1 MPSPFSKKPSVPT
14 AASAVANPAPPDLT
28 QAHAGPQSAAARSV
42 TQPGVAQAGAMEPGQ
57 ATLAPAPIES
67 EQSEMASIVNRSE
80 LNTGVSAGPSAIG
93 AGPSGRPLQEGVAA
107 RLVAVEMDT
116 PLAGGFEH
124 PVSDLP
130 MRQYAVDASTR
141 TSEVKERLEQQPELP
156 GVVVMDPHFIGM
168 VSRDKLREHLAL
180 PFGQELYLK
189 RPVKVLLDAINARP
203 LVVAA
208 EWSVAQAAEAALSR
222 PAAMRYEPVVVSKQQ
237 GESFG
242 LLDVHLLVL
251 AQSRLLS
258 RANEEIQKQRDAADA
273 ANEAKSQFLANMSHE
288 IRTPLT
294 AILGFAENLL
304 DPALSDQEQVVA
316 ARTIVRN
323 GQHLLELINDLLD
336 LSKIEAGKMQLERL
350 DFSPVQLAADVLS
363 IMRVRADS
371 RGLPLRLKFLTPM
384 PRTIKSDPTRLRQI
398 LINLIGN
405 AIKFTDRGWVE
416 LQVALEAS
424 AGERPVLRW
433 NVVDTG
439 IGLDAQQL
447 GRLFQPFTQA
457 DNSTARK
464 FGGTGL
470 GLSIS
475 RRLARMLGGDVM
487 ASSRRNAGSTFS
499 VTIGTGEL
507 AGIELDLTPD
517 ETIAAQPVDTPRDSG
532 PERIVGR
539 LLLAEDS
546 PDNQLLIS
554 SLLKKLGASVVIA
567 DNGQVAA
574 ELALAAVENGEAF
587 DVILMDMHMPLLDGY
602 GATRLLREKG
612 YERPI
617 IALTANAMAG
627 EEQKCLDAGCDD
639 YATKPIHRAKLV
651 GQIRK
656 QMTRWSGA
664 GAAGGG
670 VQHVELP
677 GRSAV
682 EPGGKRPVE
691 ESVPQDVFD
700 RRVALD
706 RAGGD
711 ESLFRELCEMVCEL
725 APKMLTDLESACD
738 RDDLTVVKRQA
749 HTLKNTADNSGGA
762 TARDL
767 CFRMEQLA
775 GKGDLGAIRRQ
786 LPEVRAAFE
795 TLLSILATEVA
806 VSGV

>member
-1 MPSPFSKKPSVPT
+1 MPSPFSQSTSAQKTTPAPHLAQPSVPPPEH
-14 AASAVANPAPPDLT
+14 SQPNVVPPKAVAALAVSGATEPPGTGLPVASDVSTHDGSNRAGLPAAESNVGPLL
-28 QAHAGPQSAAARSV
+28 AGAAA
-42 TQPGVAQAGAMEPGQ
+42 G
-57 ATLAPAPIES
+57 L
-67 EQSEMASIVNRSE
+67 ASIDGGE
-80 LNTGVSAGPSAIG
+80 PQ
-93 AGPSGRPLQEGVAA
+93 PE
-107 RLVAVEMDT
+107 
-116 PLAGGFEH
+116 GFEH
-124 PVSDLP
+124 AVSSLP
-130 MRQYAVDASTR
+130 TRQYAVDASTR

-156 GVVVMDPHFIGM
+156 GVIVMDPHFIGM

-258 RANEEIQKQRDAADA
+258 RANEEIQKQKDAADA

-371 RGLPLRLKFLTPM
+371 RSLPLRLKFLTPM

-424 AGERPVLRW
+424 AGERPVIRW

-475 RRLARMLGGDVM
+475 RRLARMLGGDVT
-487 ASSRRNAGSTFS
+487 AASRRNAGSTFS
-499 VTIGTGEL
+499 VAVATGDL
-507 AGIELDLTPD
+507 TGIELDLSPD
-517 ETIAAQPVDTPRDSG
+517 ETIANQPVDTPRDTG
-532 PERIVGR
+532 PERIAGR

-554 SLLKKLGASVVIA
+554 SLLKKLGATVVIA
-567 DNGQVAA
+567 DNGQVAV
-574 ELALAAVENGEAF
+574 ELAVAAVENGEAF

-656 QMTRWSGA
+656 QMTRWSGPTA
-664 GAAGGG
+664 GGVAAGGAAGATATGSVVSSSGG
-670 VQHVELP
+670 
-677 GRSAV
+677 RA
-682 EPGGKRPVE
+682 GG
-691 ESVPQDVFD
+691 ESWPRNVFD

-738 RDDLTVVKRQA
+738 RDDVPVVKRQA

-767 CFRMEQLA
+767 CFQIEQLA
-775 GKGDLGAIRRQ
+775 GNGDLGAIRRH
-786 LPEVRAAFE
+786 LPEMRAAFE
-795 TLLSILATEVA
+795 TLLSILATEIA
-806 VSGV
+806 VSGVSAGGV

>member
-1 MPSPFSKKPSVPT
+1 MPSPFSQSTSAQKTTSAANLAQPSGPAPNPPQASVVPPN
-14 AASAVANPAPPDLT
+14 AVAATPVAPA
-28 QAHAGPQSAAARSV
+28 AVNAGPVMEGAAA
-42 TQPGVAQAGAMEPGQ
+42 GLAAME
-57 ATLAPAPIES
+57 A
-67 EQSEMASIVNRSE
+67 
-80 LNTGVSAGPSAIG
+80 GVPQ
-93 AGPSGRPLQEGVAA
+93 PE
-107 RLVAVEMDT
+107 
-116 PLAGGFEH
+116 GFEH
-124 PVSDLP
+124 AVGALP
-130 MRQYAVDASTR
+130 TRQYAVDASTR

-156 GVVVMDPHFIGM
+156 GVIVMDPHFIGM

-424 AGERPVLRW
+424 AGERPVIRW

-475 RRLARMLGGDVM
+475 RRLARMLGGDVT
-487 ASSRRNAGSTFS
+487 AASRRNAGSTFS
-499 VTIGTGEL
+499 VAVGAGDL
-507 AGIELDLTPD
+507 AGIELDLSPD
-517 ETIAAQPVDTPRDSG
+517 ETIANQPVDTPRDTG
-532 PERIVGR
+532 PERIAGR

-554 SLLKKLGASVVIA
+554 SLLKKLGATVVIA
-567 DNGQVAA
+567 DNGQVAV
-574 ELALAAVENGEAF
+574 ELAVAAVENGEAF

-651 GQIRK
+651 SQIRK
-656 QMTRWSGA
+656 QMTRWSGPA
-664 GAAGGG
+664 AGGVAAVGAAGATAGG
-670 VQHVELP
+670 
-677 GRSAV
+677 SAV
-682 EPGGKRPVE
+682 SSSGARAGGESRPRN
-691 ESVPQDVFD
+691 VFD

-738 RDDLTVVKRQA
+738 RDDVPVVKRQA

-767 CFRMEQLA
+767 CFQIEQLA
-775 GKGDLGAIRRQ
+775 GNGDLGAIRRQ
-786 LPEVRAAFE
+786 LPEMRAAFE
-795 TLLSILATEVA
+795 TLLSILATEIA
-806 VSGV
+806 VSGVSAGGV

>member
-1 MPSPFSKKPSVPT
+1 MPSPFSKSTSAQKTTSAPNLAQPSVPPLEHSQPNVVPPKAVGALAVSGAT
-14 AASAVANPAPPDLT
+14 EPPGTRLPAASDVSTHDGSNRAGLPAAESNVGPLL
-28 QAHAGPQSAAARSV
+28 AGAAA
-42 TQPGVAQAGAMEPGQ
+42 G
-57 ATLAPAPIES
+57 L
-67 EQSEMASIVNRSE
+67 ASIDGGE
-80 LNTGVSAGPSAIG
+80 PQ
-93 AGPSGRPLQEGVAA
+93 PE
-107 RLVAVEMDT
+107 
-116 PLAGGFEH
+116 GFEH
-124 PVSDLP
+124 AVSSLP
-130 MRQYAVDASTR
+130 TRQYAVDASTR

-156 GVVVMDPHFIGM
+156 GVIVMDPHFIGM

-258 RANEEIQKQRDAADA
+258 RANEEIQKQKDAADA

-371 RGLPLRLKFLTPM
+371 RSLPLRLKFLTPM

-424 AGERPVLRW
+424 AGERPVIRW

-475 RRLARMLGGDVM
+475 RRLARMLGGDVT
-487 ASSRRNAGSTFS
+487 AASRRNAGSTFS
-499 VTIGTGEL
+499 VAVATGDL
-507 AGIELDLTPD
+507 TGIELDLSPD
-517 ETIAAQPVDTPRDSG
+517 ETIANQPVDTPRDTG
-532 PERIVGR
+532 PERIAGR

-554 SLLKKLGASVVIA
+554 SLLKKLGATVVIA
-567 DNGQVAA
+567 DNGQVAV
-574 ELALAAVENGEAF
+574 ELAVAAVENGEAF

-656 QMTRWSGA
+656 QMTRWSGPTA
-664 GAAGGG
+664 GGVAAGGAAGATATGSVVSSSGG
-670 VQHVELP
+670 
-677 GRSAV
+677 RA
-682 EPGGKRPVE
+682 GG
-691 ESVPQDVFD
+691 ESWPRNVFD

-725 APKMLTDLESACD
+725 APKMLADLESACD
-738 RDDLTVVKRQA
+738 RDDVPVVKRQA

-767 CFRMEQLA
+767 CFQIEQLA
-775 GKGDLGAIRRQ
+775 GNGDLGAIRRH
-786 LPEVRAAFE
+786 LPEMRAAFE
-795 TLLSILATEVA
+795 TLLSILATEIA
-806 VSGV
+806 VSGVSAGGV